1 MYVPLISPRYA
12 SGDFL
17 PRVLAF
23 MDKFNPVPQ
32 SYFGDWNYGMYG
44 DQSLFMVDPNFH
56 CGPLGSS
63 WNCMGSRARFLTMA
77 RSLVGLSTR
86 YHAEYSTIRSTSPRL
101 FPAYIDKAFPPHA
114 KLMLAQRYYFHL
126 AASLRK
132 RSGASLAQWSVI
144 VVLAGSLRGCQPA
157 NDTRRSDII
166 LGKIETLRSF
176 LGASSLK
183 VAD

>member
-12 SGDFL
+12 SRDFL

-23 MDKFNPVPQ
+23 MNKLNPVSQ

-44 DQSLFMVDPNFH
+44 DQCLFTVDPNFH

-63 WNCMGSRARFLTMA
+63 WNCMESRAQFLTMT

-86 YHAEYSTIRSTSPRL
+86 YHAECSTIRSTSPRL

-114 KLMLAQRYYFHL
+114 KLMLAQRHYFRL
-126 AASLRK
+126 TASLRK
-132 RSGASLAQWSVI
+132 RTDTLLAQWSVI
-144 VVLAGSLRGCQPA
+144 AVLAGSLRGCQPA
-157 NDTRRSDII
+157 NDTKRSDITVI
-166 LGKIETLRSF
+166 GE
-176 LGASSLK
+176 
-183 VAD
+183 D